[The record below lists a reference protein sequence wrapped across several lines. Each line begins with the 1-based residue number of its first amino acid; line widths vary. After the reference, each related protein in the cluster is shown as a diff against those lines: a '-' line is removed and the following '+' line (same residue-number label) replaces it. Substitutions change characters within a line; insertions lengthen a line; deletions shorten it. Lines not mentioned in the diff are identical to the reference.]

1 MIDKKEIEL
10 KSLELLNKGIPLK
23 EIEKKFNCELIAFK
37 DVFNNK
43 YKSVTFWK
51 DLNLKW
57 LI

>member
-1 MIDKKEIEL
+1 MITQKNKKEIEI
-10 KSLELLNKGIPLK
+10 KSLELLNKGIDLK

-51 DLNLKW
+51 ENK
-57 LI
+57 